1 MSSAA
6 DPTDGPRSLV
16 DTATAAVSLRT
27 SEQQLDDLA
36 DAGSI
41 TPAMI
46 TESGARWWSLHDLR
60 RQVAIRV
67 DPHPD
72 DGRR

>member
-6 DPTDGPRSLV
+6 DPTDGPRALV
-16 DTATAAVSLRT
+16 DTATAAESLRT

-46 TESGARWWSLHDLR
+46 AEGGARLWSLHDLR
-60 RQVAIRV
+60 RQVAVRV
-67 DPHPD
+67 DLHRD
-72 DGRR
+72 DGR